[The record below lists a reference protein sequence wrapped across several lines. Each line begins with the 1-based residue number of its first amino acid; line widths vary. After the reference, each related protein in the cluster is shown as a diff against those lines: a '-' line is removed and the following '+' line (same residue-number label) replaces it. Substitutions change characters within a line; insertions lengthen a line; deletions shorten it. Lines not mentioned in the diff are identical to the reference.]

1 MLYFFHESKK
11 QSRLLPLR
19 SLLVDSVSINL
30 DLNLTLDFSGFSG
43 FSGSF
48 PHQNQLMP
56 LWIVSVLS
64 EQ

>member
-11 QSRLLPLR
+11 QSCLLPLR

-30 DLNLTLDFSGFSG
+30 DLDLTLDFSG